1 MVKERHA
8 VDKVIKNDS
17 GEILFTEIPPF
28 PASIS
33 KNKTNSIRG
42 LYSKELIYNGV
53 GRQEAPLSLYDTTI
67 VHPEFPLFHHVVW
80 FTCLPSFSPR
90 GTRIS

>member
-1 MVKERHA
+1 MVISLKERHA

-17 GEILFTEIPPF
+17 GYILFTEIPPF

-42 LYSKELIYNGV
+42 LYSKEFL
-53 GRQEAPLSLYDTTI
+53 
-67 VHPEFPLFHHVVW
+67 
-80 FTCLPSFSPR
+80 
-90 GTRIS
+90 